1 VASPDPD
8 RRLPG
13 GLIED
18 RDAWSADRCSVDA
31 ALGVVGTRSAM
42 LLMREAFYGA
52 RRFEQFARRV
62 GITDAV
68 AAARLRELVDAG
80 LLQRRP
86 YQEPGQR
93 TRQEYV
99 LTAMGRDLL
108 PAVIA
113 LMQWGDRWLAG
124 EGGPPVTLT
133 HEGDADCG
141 QPVGVE
147 LRCAAG
153 HPVAPRELRAHVHE
167 DERSRAT

>member
-1 VASPDPD
+1 
-8 RRLPG
+8 
-13 GLIED
+13 
-18 RDAWSADRCSVDA
+18 
-31 ALGVVGTRSAM
+31 M

-99 LTAMGRDLL
+99 LTPKGRDLL

-124 EGGPPVTLT
+124 EAGPPVVLS
-133 HEGDADCG
+133 HGGEQAGGEQACG
-141 QPVGVE
+141 EPVGVE

-153 HPVAPRELRAHVHE
+153 HPVRPRDLRADVHE
-167 DERSRAT
+167 HQRVDGADPRQEHPSRD